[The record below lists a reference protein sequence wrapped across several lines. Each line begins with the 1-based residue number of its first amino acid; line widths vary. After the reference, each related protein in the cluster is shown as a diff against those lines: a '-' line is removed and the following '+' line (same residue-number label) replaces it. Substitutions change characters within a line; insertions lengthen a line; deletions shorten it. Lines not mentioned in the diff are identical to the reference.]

1 MTVSN
6 AALLLIMLCIDSV
19 EELESS
25 NARMHETKAQ
35 LELRLSEEQQR
46 NSTLEQELNRTQ
58 EQLKIQAES
67 EQLKEVI
74 RK

>member
-6 AALLLIMLCIDSV
+6 AALLLIMLCIGSV

-25 NARMHETKAQ
+25 NARMHETKTQ